1 MLGRLTRGIDDADYR
16 RALVVSFF
24 FSMFFSFSSF
34 VMPVY
39 LSSVGLNGY
48 QIGVLVSLYAIA
60 SVFVTFPTGVINDKW
75 TIRLTMVAGFFM
87 VSVFF
92 FGLGLFESFVIFLPL
107 FLIGGLGNNLGDI
120 SLRTLVFKTKIE
132 GREGRKFG
140 TFTLIRFLS
149 MSLGLFIGGTLVF
162 LVGFHLGFGI
172 IGLLYLLV
180 VPFVSFRSPAK
191 YTVKFGQYK
200 KDVLNKKVIFI
211 GLVMFMF
218 ALHWGSERTAFGL
231 FLKKDL
237 GLDMFMFGLYTALAL
252 PFLGFASFYFGR
264 RIDAGKS
271 NLKMIYFAGMILS
284 GVSYILNTVP
294 VLWFSFVMRIIH
306 EFGDGMAD
314 IAIYFWISKLFHVER
329 VGGGSSVMYT
339 LMLVG
344 QVTGSLVFGP
354 LGEIMGYQVPI
365 MITGVTSIMSA
376 FLMLAFVRIF
386 RISEKQ

>member
-1 MLGRLTRGIDDADYR
+1 MFGRLMEGMDTDYR
-16 RALVVSFF
+16 RALFVLFF
-24 FSMFFSFSSF
+24 FSLFFSFSSF
-34 VMPVY
+34 ALPVY

-92 FGLGLFESFVIFLPL
+92 FGVGLFESFVIYLPL
-107 FLIGGLGNNLGDI
+107 FLMGGLGNNLGDI
-120 SLRTLVFKTKIE
+120 SLRTLVFKTRME
-132 GREGRKFG
+132 GREGKKFG

-162 LVGFHLGFGI
+162 LVGFRLGFGI
-172 IGLLYLLV
+172 MGLIYLLV
-180 VPFVSFRSPAK
+180 TPFVSFRSPAK
-191 YTVKFGQYK
+191 YTIKLSQYK

-211 GLVMFMF
+211 GVVMFMF

-237 GLDMFMFGLYTALAL
+237 GLDMFMFGLYTAFAL
-252 PFLGFASFYFGR
+252 PFLGFASYYFGR

-271 NLKMIYFAGMILS
+271 NLKMIYFAGMVLS
-284 GVSYILNTVP
+284 GAAYILNTVP
-294 VLWFSFVMRIIH
+294 VLWFSFVTRIIH

-314 IAIYFWISKLFHVER
+314 IAVYFWISKLFNFER
-329 VGGGSSVMYT
+329 VGGGSGVMYT
-339 LMLVG
+339 VMLLG

-354 LGEIMGYQVPI
+354 LGEIMGYRVPI
-365 MITGVTSIMSA
+365 IITGVTSIMSA
-376 FLMLAFVRIF
+376 FLLLAYARIF
-386 RISEKQ
+386 KVSGKP